1 MSKKIKV
8 GLDIRDLRIA
18 KTGSKT
24 YLEEIYNQ
32 FKSDK
37 YDCEFVFFDTSFPVY
52 TGHYKLLKL
61 IEHIRFI
68 IWKQIMLPFK
78 ANFNKCDI
86 LFCTDYF
93 VPYFTPG
100 FKAIPVFY
108 DAFFFEYSSHY
119 NSQWLK
125 LFKIFGVSAAK
136 KAPVII
142 TITEYTRKRIAYFTG
157 IDLQKIKAI
166 HLAPKKMAVAEP
178 KPGYIPT
185 FNIPTSKFILHVG
198 TLEKRKNLVRL
209 IEAFNLLRIS
219 GHKEYSLI
227 LVGQPSPK
235 SDMDDSAAIHEVIE
249 RLNLREFVLTPG
261 YASDLDLAYFY
272 KYAEIYAFPS
282 INEGF
287 GVPVLE
293 AFHHQLPVIVAD
305 NTCLSEVGGDAVL
318 CFNPFNVE
326 DISQKMKAL
335 IEDDN
340 LKSELI
346 KRGIERL
353 KQFSWEKNALELIK
367 TFNAAFNKN

>member
-1 MSKKIKV
+1 MSEKIRI

-32 FKSDK
+32 FKSNK

-52 TGHYKLLKL
+52 TGRYKLLKL
-61 IEHIRFI
+61 TEHLRFF
-68 IWKQIMLPFK
+68 IWKQIMLPLK
-78 ANFNKCDI
+78 ANLNRCDI

-108 DAFFFEYSSHY
+108 DAFFFEYANHY
-119 NSQWLK
+119 NRIWLK
-125 LFKIFGVSAAK
+125 LFKILGVRAAEK
-136 KAPVII
+136 SPNII
-142 TITEYTRKRIAYFTG
+142 TITEYARNRISHYTG
-157 IDLQKIKAI
+157 IDKQKIKAI

-178 KPGYIPT
+178 EPGYIPT
-185 FNIPTSKFILHVG
+185 LKIPTSKFILHVG
-198 TLEKRKNLVRL
+198 TMEKRKNLVRL

-219 GHKEYSLI
+219 GHHDYSLV

-235 SDMDDSAAIHEVIE
+235 ADMDDSVAIHEMIDH
-249 RLNLREFVLTPG
+249 LALRDYVLTPG
-261 YASDLDLAYFY
+261 YSSDQDLAYFY
-272 KYAEIYAFPS
+272 KHADIYAFPS

-293 AFHHQLPVIVAD
+293 AFHHGLPVIVSD
-305 NTCLSEVGGDAVL
+305 NTCLPEVGGDAVL
-318 CFNPFNVE
+318 CFDPFSIE
-326 DISQKMKAL
+326 DISDKLKLL
-335 IEDDN
+335 IEDHE

-346 KRGIERL
+346 RKGKERL
-353 KQFSWEKNALELIK
+353 KFFSWEKNAEELIK
-367 TFNAAFNKN
+367 TFRAAIKKN

>member
-1 MSKKIKV
+1 MSKKIKI

-52 TGHYKLLKL
+52 TGPLKLLKL
-61 IEHIRFI
+61 IEHIRFT
-68 IWKQIMLPFK
+68 IWKQIILPIK
-78 ANFNKCDI
+78 ANLSKCDI

-125 LFKIFGVSAAK
+125 LFKVFGVNAAK

-142 TITEYTRKRIAYFTG
+142 TISEYTRNRIAHFTG
-157 IDLQKIKAI
+157 IERQRIKAI
-166 HLAPKKMAVAEP
+166 HLAPKTIAVAEP
-178 KPGYIPT
+178 EPGYIPT

-209 IEAFNLLRIS
+209 IEAFNLVRLS

-235 SDMDDSAAIHEVIE
+235 SDMDDSDAIHEVIE
-249 RLNLREFVLTPG
+249 RLNLREFVITPG
-261 YASDLDLAYFY
+261 YASDQDLAYFY

-305 NTCLSEVGGDAVL
+305 NTCLPEVGGDAVL
-318 CFNPFNVE
+318 CFNPFNVD
-326 DISQKMKAL
+326 DIRNKMNAL
-335 IEDDN
+335 IEDN
-340 LKSELI
+340 KVKSELI
-346 KRGIERL
+346 RKGSERL
-353 KQFSWEKNALELIK
+353 KQFSWEKNVKELIK
-367 TFNAAFNKN
+367 TFHTALNKN